1 MVVCTASTLPKE
13 GGRRTVVRSKP
24 RQILGTGTCFF
35 VLCLLLIFSPTPT
48 LSCSGKIDLVF
59 CLDGSGS
66 VNSGN
71 WNLQSDFVKSFVDT
85 FSGNTGDTS
94 CSGLTCGNFDGEKG
108 LKVGIVIYGDDSA
121 VAITLSNDYQAIKQ
135 ASVNRIETGGTG
147 TGKCLTM
154 AQQMLHDPTKG
165 ARGTDAAKILVLM
178 SDGVATDATDGPS
191 KSAKQGGTRL
201 IAIGVATG
209 GAHTDAACSPM
220 KACSGADKAL
230 MALVTKTCA
239 VCDKYDLFFFLR
251 RRHYFF
257 WNVFTH
263 HRPITSFSPP
273 FPFFF
278 LLLPVWLYLLVL
290 AATETVRDR
299 ARCAHRPPTAPC
311 RAKNVPV
318 GSTFHASPLSAAFP
332 AFSRQ
337 SPNRRVPSI
346 AWVSGV
352 LGKRATLRPARR
364 DEVSWSPGPPRMVAV
379 IAPRP
384 PRPGPARSTACTPL
398 DLGCPPRVQHPV
410 RRKRN
415 TFKSHNN
422 PKTMVNFAL
431 PTIPGN
437 ARRANSLGVNGPLA
451 ATMGNKPAHQPLLRR
466 RQTGVVRALARKREP
481 APPTASFHG
490 VLLARAIK

>member
-1 MVVCTASTLPKE
+1 M
-13 GGRRTVVRSKP
+13 VRSKP

-239 VCDKYDLFFFLR
+239 VCDKYDLFFFATTTL
-251 RRHYFF
+251 FF
-257 WNVFTH
+257 LERFHSPPSH
-263 HRPITSFSPP
+263 HGSFSPVS
-273 FPFFF
+273 F
-278 LLLPVWLYLLVL
+278 LLFCCCPFGSIFSSLQQRRLY
-290 AATETVRDR
+290 
-299 ARCAHRPPTAPC
+299 
-311 RAKNVPV
+311 
-318 GSTFHASPLSAAFP
+318 G
-332 AFSRQ
+332 
-337 SPNRRVPSI
+337 I
-346 AWVSGV
+346 G
-352 LGKRATLRPARR
+352 
-364 DEVSWSPGPPRMVAV
+364 
-379 IAPRP
+379 
-384 PRPGPARSTACTPL
+384 
-398 DLGCPPRVQHPV
+398 
-410 RRKRN
+410 
-415 TFKSHNN
+415 
-422 PKTMVNFAL
+422 
-431 PTIPGN
+431 
-437 ARRANSLGVNGPLA
+437 
-451 ATMGNKPAHQPLLRR
+451 
-466 RQTGVVRALARKREP
+466 
-481 APPTASFHG
+481 HG
-490 VLLARAIK
+490 VHTGLRLHRVG

>member
-209 GAHTDAACSPM
+209 GAHTIFFGTFSLTTVPSRLFLPRFLSSFCCCPFGSIFSSLQQRRLYGIGHGVHTGLRLHRVGRKM
-220 KACSGADKAL
+220 FRW
-230 MALVTKTCA
+230 A
-239 VCDKYDLFFFLR
+239 VLFT
-251 RRHYFF
+251 RRHFQRPF
-257 WNVFTH
+257 QRSHAN
-263 HRPITSFSPP
+263 HR
-273 FPFFF
+273 
-278 LLLPVWLYLLVL
+278 
-290 AATETVRDR
+290 
-299 ARCAHRPPTAPC
+299 
-311 RAKNVPV
+311 
-318 GSTFHASPLSAAFP
+318 
-332 AFSRQ
+332 
-337 SPNRRVPSI
+337 
-346 AWVSGV
+346 
-352 LGKRATLRPARR
+352 
-364 DEVSWSPGPPRMVAV
+364 
-379 IAPRP
+379 
-384 PRPGPARSTACTPL
+384 
-398 DLGCPPRVQHPV
+398 
-410 RRKRN
+410 
-415 TFKSHNN
+415 
-422 PKTMVNFAL
+422 
-431 PTIPGN
+431 
-437 ARRANSLGVNGPLA
+437 
-451 ATMGNKPAHQPLLRR
+451 
-466 RQTGVVRALARKREP
+466 TGVSRRL
-481 APPTASFHG
+481 HG
-490 VLLARAIK
+490 